1 MEENRQQSTSTKR
14 TAIII
19 VLLFAAFFA
28 GMQTGRSRISEAERA
43 GAGTTSLSTDFEPF
57 WRAWNVIN
65 EKSPFV
71 DGVSDQQKVYGAID
85 GLAASLGD
93 PYTDFF
99 TPEETV
105 DFEQSLSGEFEG
117 VGMELGEKDGVLTVV
132 APLKDTPADRG
143 GIRPGDIIMKIDDTI
158 AADMT
163 VDEAIKLIRGK
174 AGTSVRLTV
183 LAEGE
188 EEPKEIVLTRERID
202 MPIIETE
209 KRTDGVFVIRL
220 YSFSADSANR
230 FHDALAEFARS
241 GSNRL
246 VLDLRSN
253 PGGFLDAAIDMASWF
268 LPLGTPVVIE
278 DFGENAEQHTYRS
291 KGYELLRPDVHM
303 AILVDG
309 GSASAS
315 EILAGA
321 LSEHGKATLVGET
334 TYGKG
339 SVQEVVE
346 ITPDTALKITVAK
359 WLTPKGVSI
368 SEKGIDPDVRV
379 SITEADIKA
388 GRDPQ
393 FDRAVAELKK

>member
-1 MEENRQQSTSTKR
+1 MDTNGEKTGTKRLILSTVLLAAVFCLGIYVGRSQSTEASK
-14 TAIII
+14 
-19 VLLFAAFFA
+19 A
-28 GMQTGRSRISEAERA
+28 GVD
-43 GAGTTSLSTDFEPF
+43 GAHLKASFEPF
-57 WRAWNVIN
+57 WKAWNVIN

-71 DGVSDQQKVYGAID
+71 GDVSDIGKVYGAID

-99 TPEETV
+99 TPEETK

-132 APLKDTPADRG
+132 APLKETPADRG
-143 GIRPGDIIMKIDDTI
+143 GIRPGDIILKIDDTI
-158 AADMT
+158 ASDMT
-163 VDEAIKLIRGK
+163 VDEAIKLIRGT
-174 AGTSVRLTV
+174 AGTSVRLTI
-183 LAEGE
+183 LHEDE
-188 EEPKEIVLTRERID
+188 EEPKEISLVRERIN

-209 KRTDGVFVIRL
+209 KREDGVFVIRL
-220 YSFSADSANR
+220 YSFSADSSSR
-230 FHDALAEFARS
+230 FQDALATFARS

-253 PGGFLDAAIDMASWF
+253 PGGFLDAAIDIASWF
-268 LPLGTPVVIE
+268 LPAGTPVVIE
-278 DFGENAEQHTYRS
+278 DFGENTEQHVYRS
-291 KGYELLRPDVHM
+291 KGYELLRPDIHM

-321 LSEHGKATLVGET
+321 LSEHGKATLVGEN

-339 SVQEVVE
+339 SVQEVVK

-359 WLTPKGVSI
+359 WLTPKGISI
-368 SEKGIDPDVRV
+368 SKKGIEPDIRV

-393 FDRAVAELKK
+393 FDRAVTEVKK